1 MKRESNIELLRIIAM
16 MMVLLV
22 HCNYF
27 SLGPVNPE
35 DIAAAPLDSFVKAFA
50 EQMCTICVNLFIL
63 ISGWFK
69 IKVSFKGLA
78 SFLFQVLFYNILII
92 CTFNCTGNPISPNLI
107 IVTLHNY
114 WFVPAYLILYA
125 ISPVL
130 NAFIDNGTSKQYLTV
145 IILFFLW
152 EFFFGWATT
161 IATDAD
167 SAFFNAGYSAISFIG
182 LYLLAGFLRKHC
194 PWRFN
199 IKAKSTI
206 LLYLLF
212 SIIPAAIFIATKKNL
227 QNTSYCSPFVI
238 AASVS
243 FFLTFEK
250 IKFSNSFIN
259 SLGKSAFAIYLIH
272 MHPAVI
278 EYYKELMRWAYDML
292 GGAAYLFAAV
302 AFAVCFGLLCIAVD
316 QLRILTWKP
325 INGKIKALEEK
336 FRLNL

>member
-1 MKRESNIELLRIIAM
+1 MKRESNFELLRIIAM

-22 HCNYF
+22 HANYL
-27 SLGPVNPE
+27 SLGRPTPE
-35 DIAAAPLDSFVKAFA
+35 AISNAPFGSFIQSFA
-50 EQMCTICVNLFIL
+50 QQLCIICVNLFIL

-78 SFLFQVLFYNILII
+78 SFLFQILFYNVLII
-92 CTFNCTGNPISPNLI
+92 CAFSYTDYPISPKLI
-107 IVTLHNY
+107 LVTLHNY

-130 NAFIDNGTSKQYLTV
+130 NAFIDNGTSKQYLTA

-212 SIIPAAIFIATKKNL
+212 TIIPAVIFIVTKKKL
-227 QNTSYCSPFVI
+227 QDTSYCSPFVI
-238 AASVS
+238 AASVL

-292 GGAAYLFAAV
+292 GGALYMAA
-302 AFAVCFGLLCIAVD
+302 AIIFAVCFGLACIALD
-316 QLRILTWKP
+316 KLRIYTWKLVCK
-325 INGKIKALEEK
+325 KIPMIDEK
-336 FRLNL
+336 KRLNL